1 MCPVFYSQNTF
12 QATLVKSSQAVT
24 PVVTKQE
31 TAPVE
36 NGSSHDSTGNTS
48 MERVQQLIS
57 DKMVSLAEDLNNTT
71 SATATRELLALI
83 KECSETV
90 SIVKN
95 LS

>member
-1 MCPVFYSQNTF
+1 MNS

-31 TAPVE
+31 TVTVPVE
-36 NGSSHDSTGNTS
+36 NGSSHDSTSTS

>member
-1 MCPVFYSQNTF
+1 MNS

-31 TAPVE
+31 TVTVPVE
-36 NGSSHDSTGNTS
+36 NGSAHDSTTTTS

>member
-1 MCPVFYSQNTF
+1 M
-12 QATLVKSSQAVT
+12 KSSQAVT

-31 TAPVE
+31 TAPNSVE
-36 NGSSHDSTGNTS
+36 NGSSHDSTVNTS

-71 SATATRELLALI
+71 SATATREILALI